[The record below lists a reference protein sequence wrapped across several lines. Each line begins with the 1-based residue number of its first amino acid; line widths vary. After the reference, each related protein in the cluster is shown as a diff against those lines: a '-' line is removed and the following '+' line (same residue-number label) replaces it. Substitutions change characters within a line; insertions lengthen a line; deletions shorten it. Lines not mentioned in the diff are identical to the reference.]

1 MGAHHSSEAKLPHD
15 AKLLDEYRRVTA
27 AQVKESV
34 SIWADVLKRKP
45 ALELDD
51 FDEVST
57 SQPATTIT
65 ITSTLH
71 HCDTTTTH

>member
-57 SQPATTIT
+57 PTTIT
-65 ITSTLH
+65 L
-71 HCDTTTTH
+71 TTTATLLLLHSLTR